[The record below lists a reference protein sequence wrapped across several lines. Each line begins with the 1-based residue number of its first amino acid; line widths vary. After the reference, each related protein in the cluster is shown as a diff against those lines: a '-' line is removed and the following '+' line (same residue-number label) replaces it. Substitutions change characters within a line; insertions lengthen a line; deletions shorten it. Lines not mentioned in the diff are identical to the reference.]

1 MESTEESLRSALQE
15 ENRRFSDLHPTL
27 KTHGLIV
34 EKIIG
39 RGAYSW
45 VMKAIDKN
53 RKKYVAVKMIS
64 KRTANENL
72 IVKFI
77 PRELDVIRE
86 LRHPHIIRFYDYIET
101 TLWFYTVMQYAEEGT
116 LLQLIKKQ
124 KKLSECQT
132 LIYFSQLADALE
144 YVHKRGIAHRDIK
157 CENIVLDASDTLK
170 LIDFGFACR
179 VRSTGNKSGDKVPSP
194 YFSTTFCGSLAY
206 ASPELLSLTPY
217 EPQPCDVWATGVV
230 LYVMLFGRPP
240 FSNSKNVTVLLEF
253 ISKGLCIPE
262 GNKVS
267 ADVEQLM
274 RQIFVPVGKR
284 LNAAQLRR
292 CSWMQRAT
300 RKTRSTENMK
310 NGVACNGITDR
321 KRVKLDDANK
331 T

>member
-101 TLWFYTVMQYAEEGT
+101 TL
-116 LLQLIKKQ
+116 
-124 KKLSECQT
+124 C
-132 LIYFSQLADALE
+132 QLADALE